1 MKFARLVWANIFR
14 NKRRTFLTAAS
25 VAVAMFLFASL
36 RSIITTLEASAEL
49 GSEARLVTRNAIG
62 ITFPLPEAYTSRL
75 KSTSGIRNVS
85 WANWFGGVYQDPQD
99 FFAQFAVHGESYF
112 AMYPEIRIPDDQ
124 LDLFLRERTA
134 AIVGT
139 GLMERF
145 GWSLDQTVTL
155 QGTIFPGDWEFT
167 IRGVYTPDNPSFSDQ
182 TMYFRYDYLFERTNR
197 QVTPGWFILQLE
209 DPTAAANISTTI
221 DALFENST
229 APTATETERAFQAGF
244 VTMWGNVAGLVR
256 AIGTAVFFAIL
267 LVAANTMMMAAR
279 ERINEVAVMKTLG
292 FQNRTLA
299 TLVLSEATIITGVG
313 GLIGLLLAKAFI
325 NPANPVNVMLPGFI
339 LTTGTFVAG
348 VGISI
353 ALGLVSGAVPAWQ
366 SARLSVVQALRR
378 VA

>member
-14 NKRRTFLTAAS
+14 NKRRTFLTTAS

-49 GSEARLVTRNAIG
+49 GSEARLITRNAIG

-75 KSTSGIRNVS
+75 ESTRGIRSVS

-99 FFAQFAVHGESYF
+99 FFAQFAVQGESYF
-112 AMYPEIRIPDDQ
+112 AMYPEIHVPDDQ
-124 LDLFLRERTA
+124 LDAFLRERTA
-134 AIVGT
+134 AIVGA

-167 IRGVYTPDNPSFSDQ
+167 IRGVYTPENPSFSDQ
-182 TMYFRYDYLFERTNR
+182 AMYFRYDYLFERTNR
-197 QVTPGWFILQLE
+197 QVTPGWFVLQLE
-209 DPTAAANISTTI
+209 DPTAAADISTTI

-299 TLVLSEATIITGVG
+299 TLVLAEATIITGVG
-313 GLIGLLLAKAFI
+313 GLIGLFLAKGFI
-325 NPANPVNVMLPGFI
+325 NPANPVNVMLPGFN

>member
-313 GLIGLLLAKAFI
+313 GLIGLLLAKGFI